1 MAAADR
7 LKVDPSNVIHIGDDP
22 ERDVWGA
29 KQAGMRAILFNYEV
43 TKGFKE
49 QPGSLFA
56 LGRAT
61 RSTADSEIK
70 PDGQIDSLKQAL
82 EIVNSL

>member
-1 MAAADR
+1 
-7 LKVDPSNVIHIGDDP
+7 
-22 ERDVWGA
+22 
-29 KQAGMRAILFNYEV
+29 MRAILFNYEV
-43 TKGFKE
+43 KGFKE